1 MSDKNNFQGKAAPAD
16 AGTSSGVPTPKPDI
30 RRRILVAAAII
41 VVVIALLFIVKISYA
56 PISSTSTSISPST
69 TSIPTTIVPTTYEN
83 FTSASKDV
91 IGNLSTYAYYLINTN
106 VFQALSFLDAL
117 NFNSSASKNVT
128 ESYTLNLVPM
138 RLPSTPIALSVKI
151 ISLNY
156 SREFKNSS
164 LEMFYVTQESNSTTG
179 YSGIALDT
187 AFIINSKYYVCTYFV
202 STGNS
207 CYQTNETQLPSPIV
221 TIAVKNVSNEI
232 YKGSQC
238 TLNTGSFTFLTQNS
252 TKFNGTFSAC
262 FSDAYQ
268 IPLYAYMNLSNK
280 TVSMKIY
287 LNGTTASNTTSTIN
301 IHSLPFKLY
310 NLT

>member
-1 MSDKNNFQGKAAPAD
+1 
-16 AGTSSGVPTPKPDI
+16 
-30 RRRILVAAAII
+30 
-41 VVVIALLFIVKISYA
+41 
-56 PISSTSTSISPST
+56 
-69 TSIPTTIVPTTYEN
+69 
-83 FTSASKDV
+83 
-91 IGNLSTYAYYLINTN
+91 YLINTN

-138 RLPSTPIALSVKI
+138 RLPSTPIALIAKI
-151 ISLNY
+151 TSLNY

-164 LEMFYVTQESNSTTG
+164 LKMFYVTQESNSITG
-179 YSGIALDT
+179 YSIIPALDT

-207 CYQTNETQLPSPIV
+207 CYQTTNSTELPSPIV

-238 TLNTGSFTFLTQNS
+238 TLNSGSFTFLTQNS

-262 FSDAYQ
+262 FSAEYQ
-268 IPLYAYMNLSNK
+268 IPLYAYINLSNK

-287 LNGTTASNTTSTIN
+287 LNGTTASNVTSPIN